1 MKIIREAV
9 MIMPVL
15 FSFSLS
21 CQSPESERISALE
34 ESILSGINDSRIEKG
49 AGALVNNEALS
60 DVARDHSRDMNSRDY
75 FSHTTPDG
83 VTFDKRIENAGIE
96 FLKAGENIY
105 MRVNPRLSEIPVDSL
120 GAAVVDAWLA
130 SDGHRQIM
138 LDADYNEAGVGCC
151 EDEGVLYVTL
161 DVIEA
166 P

>member
-1 MKIIREAV
+1 MKIIRGAV
-9 MIMPVL
+9 IIMPVL
-15 FSFSLS
+15 FSLS

-34 ESILSGINDSRIEKG
+34 ECILSRINDSRIENG
-49 AGALVNNEALS
+49 ASALVNNEALA
-60 DVARDHSRDMNSRDY
+60 DVAGDHSEDMCSRNY

-105 MRVNPRLSEIPVDSL
+105 MRVNPRLSEISVDSL

-130 SDGHRQIM
+130 SEGHRQIM
-138 LDADYNEAGVGCC
+138 LDADYDEVGVGCC
-151 EDEGVLYVTL
+151 EGEGVLNVTL